1 MGMLSGIST
10 FEYPGYNMGIMYLY
24 DPRQNVASISI
35 RYADVPKEKI
45 PALYELFNHINAH
58 LIFNHF
64 TFESFGPLGGMILL
78 KTGLKVTEYF
88 LNKTAFKALLKEL
101 MGAGHTFMPL
111 IGELLFTDKTPT
123 TIMDEFYR
131 KKVREDT
138 RICRQGWKSENAR
151 GYQGAAL
158 YHPWP
163 AKICRHSRRILM
175 G

>member
-1 MGMLSGIST
+1 METFTAKDKQIFEDMKQCAKDLGLKDLGEDKQLGMLSGFST

-35 RYADVPKEKI
+35 RYADAPKEKI

-88 LNKTAFKALLKEL
+88 LNKT
-101 MGAGHTFMPL
+101 G
-111 IGELLFTDKTPT
+111 I
-123 TIMDEFYR
+123 
-131 KKVREDT
+131 
-138 RICRQGWKSENAR
+138 
-151 GYQGAAL
+151 
-158 YHPWP
+158 
-163 AKICRHSRRILM
+163 
-175 G
+175 